1 MAGNENFTEK
11 SMFITLKVK
20 TSSKF
25 VLWQP
30 DEISIFDPKF
40 KKKKKSE
47 HQTQSE
53 RKFSKKKICLVCTL
67 KV

>member
-40 KKKKKSE
+40 KKKKKNQNTK
-47 HQTQSE
+47 HNQNGN
-53 RKFSKKKICLVCTL
+53 FPKKKYV
-67 KV
+67 